1 LAGILFVRCTGTPWS
16 YLTSELACGSGSTCW
31 RRLRDWQAAG
41 VWRRL
46 ERTGAWFN
54 RFRRL
59 RVRDERRADI
69 HAAFVALATALIL
82 LNCVARY

>member
-1 LAGILFVRCTGTPWS
+1 VDDTEGEGGGGVGHQQRRGDADHEP
-16 YLTSELACGSGSTCW
+16 ELPSAEI
-31 RRLRDWQAAG
+31 
-41 VWRRL
+41 V

-82 LNCVARY
+82 LNYLARF